1 MSQPV
6 TEKSKGSKKT
16 SITGATTRIIHKLFD
31 NEPGPLPLGSEV
43 FQTDGQDLLVVV
55 SGSGYRSARDGRGL
69 VAFDVYV
76 DEVTFVGTCKVM
88 ANSTDSHMAT
98 IPVTFL
104 IQNLAAGFHNIMLYP
119 QDGTTTDLNDF
130 FNVLVEVLETQ
141 NS

>member
-31 NEPGPLPLGSEV
+31 NEPGPLPLGSDV

-55 SGSGYRSARDGRGL
+55 SGSGYRSSTVGSGL
-69 VAFDVYV
+69 ISFDVYV
-76 DEVTFVGTCKVM
+76 DEVTFIGTCKVF

-104 IQNLAAGFHNIMLYP
+104 IQNLAAGFHNIMLHP
-119 QDGTTTDLNDF
+119 QDGTSTDSNDY
-130 FNVLVEVLETQ
+130 FNVLVEVLAGK